1 MAFVAG
7 GLLFSSCGKNY
18 SITVNVNN
26 EGWGTVTGTGTYAEN
41 AVVTIAATP
50 NAGYSFVKW
59 NDGSTENPR
68 QITVVENATYTAYF
82 EAIPV
87 EPTVNV
93 TFDGAAWS
101 AGTIEAQYFTNYGS
115 WDVYSS
121 KESSNI
127 FPSVDVAMSTKNTG
141 TVSSSINENGKLEQ
155 DEFNYIE
162 YYKEY
167 RLQSGQLYYGDWW
180 AKSATVN
187 IAAFDATALTMT
199 STTNAVMFD
208 AAAAFVDGED
218 INAVATANMTVNMS
232 NIKLEEN
239 NASASKALLKKS
251 PKNLVIVK

>member
-101 AGTIEAQYFTNYGS
+101 AGAIVGAYFPTTTA
-115 WDVYSS
+115 WDVLARQTEGSMY
-121 KESSNI
+121 
-127 FPSVDVAMSTKNTG
+127 PSTEISVIKNTTG
-141 TVSSSINENGKLEQ
+141 TVSENCNENGSFVG
-155 DEFNYIE
+155 DINWVE
-162 YYKEY
+162 YYKQTY
-167 RLQSGQLYYGDWW
+167 LVDADNNPYGDWW
-180 AKSATVN
+180 AKSATIN
-187 IAAFDATALTMT
+187 ISAFDATALTMS
-199 STTNAVMFD
+199 STTTAVMFD
-208 AAAAFVDGED
+208 ASAALVEGGVGIDA
-218 INAVATANMTVNMS
+218 APTANMAVNMT
-232 NIKLEEN
+232 NIALE
-239 NASASKALLKKS
+239 AKAASKAPVKS
-251 PKNLVIVK
+251 FKNLRVAK